1 MKVMFPLMNL
11 IITKWL
17 LVYVLENKHNFYV
30 IHFLSFTVYHSPC
43 LAILDE
49 ATSAVSLDVV
59 ELLYSECVQRQMTLI
74 SVAHRESVR
83 KFHSHNLV
91 LHGTAQ
97 SDHNS
102 HAESWTISDIEYTR
116 L

>member
-1 MKVMFPLMNL
+1 MANASFHWSEDLSPGEMQILAFIRMF
-11 IITKWL
+11 
-17 LVYVLENKHNFYV
+17 
-30 IHFLSFTVYHSPC
+30 YHSPS